1 MPRAAARAK
10 PGEMVATGLRLELED
25 YLKAHRAAEAAG
37 LSLNGYIAALVS
49 RDTVDENG
57 CPTWAETPPEQLTTE
72 ATEPAA

>member
-1 MPRAAARAK
+1 MPRAAERAK

-57 CPTWAETPPEQLTTE
+57 
-72 ATEPAA
+72 